1 MSLGGSTSINMEW
14 FFLVQRTGIASE
26 KSDSF
31 NKAIEGMLF
40 FSEKVWLAWMLL
52 LVASE
57 LWRLKGE

>member
-1 MSLGGSTSINMEW
+1 MRRASFKVTLRTNMSLGGSTSINMEW

-40 FSEKVWLAWMLL
+40 FSEKVWLA
-52 LVASE
+52 
-57 LWRLKGE
+57 